1 MKILVDPFDEAEKLT
16 LQNGEWVVG
25 VVETRIFWPK
35 KKHTIHYVDKD
46 FILMPC
52 EHHEGSQT
60 PTLPAIAIKTDDYGL
75 SKEEARREIMRL
87 ASAIAWQEGQKLE
100 IVGFMGGSLPRS
112 MGIARN
118 NAVTEYLDGEYLP
131 VPEDENARAA
141 LAFFREGMSLDN
153 PFYSFLSFY
162 KAFTVAVPDGPKRG
176 AWMNEHRDS
185 LNVKDAKDRLDELES
200 EGVEVGD
207 YIYEQ
212 CRHAIAHADRE
223 PFVNPDDTDDHYR
236 LAKDLPLMRNYAR
249 VAIEESFGIKNTMT
263 IYREHLH
270 ELEGFREIIPGDII
284 DAFKQGK
291 GSTDKTELELPDE
304 IMLIGK
310 RGHESYPLNDMIASR
325 AGWADAGLMID
336 FRSCSGGTGVRVI
349 LDFLNEKLVFDPM
362 SGFGMTL
369 DRSSL
374 QAAQEELAGLMFQRC
389 ILSNGHLEIW
399 DVQAEKRLGCSESY
413 LPLNCMVNTEFFD
426 EETEALEKIISSL
439 Q

>member
-16 LQNGEWVVG
+16 LQNGDWVVG

-35 KKHTIHYVDKD
+35 KKHTIHYADKD
-46 FILMPC
+46 FILLPC
-52 EHHEGSQT
+52 EPHEKSIT
-60 PTLPAIAIKTDDYGL
+60 PTLPAIAIKTDVYGL

-100 IVGFMGGSLPRS
+100 IVGFTGGNLPRS

-131 VPEDENARAA
+131 APEDEKARAA
-141 LAFFREGMSLDN
+141 LAFYREGMSLDN

-162 KAFTVAVPDGPKRG
+162 KAFTVAIPDGRERD
-176 AWMNEHRDS
+176 AWMTSHRGS
-185 LNVKDAKDRLDELES
+185 LNIKDAKDRLAELES
-200 EGVEVGD
+200 EGAEVGK
-207 YIYEQ
+207 YLYEQ
-212 CRHAIAHADRE
+212 CRHAIAHADKE

-236 LAKDLPLMRNYAR
+236 LAKDLPIMRRFAR
-249 VAIEESFGIKNTMT
+249 IAIEESFGVKSTTT

-270 ELEGFREIIPGDII
+270 ELEGFRDIISVEII
-284 DAFKQGK
+284 DAFKQQK
-291 GSTDKTELELPDE
+291 GAVDNTKVELPDE

-310 RGHESYPLNDMIASR
+310 RRHENYPLNNMVAFR
-325 AGWADAGLMID
+325 AGWTDDGLMID
-336 FRSCSGGTGVRVI
+336 FRSSSGRTGVRVF
-349 LDFLNEKLVFDPM
+349 LDFLNEKLLFDPM
-362 SGFGMTL
+362 SGFGMTP

-374 QAAQEELAGLMFQRC
+374 QGAHEELAGLNFQRC

-399 DVQAEKRLGCSESY
+399 DVQEEKRLGCTESY
-413 LPLNCMVNTEFFD
+413 LPHNCMVNTEFFD
-426 EETEALEKIISSL
+426 EEAEELEKIISSL